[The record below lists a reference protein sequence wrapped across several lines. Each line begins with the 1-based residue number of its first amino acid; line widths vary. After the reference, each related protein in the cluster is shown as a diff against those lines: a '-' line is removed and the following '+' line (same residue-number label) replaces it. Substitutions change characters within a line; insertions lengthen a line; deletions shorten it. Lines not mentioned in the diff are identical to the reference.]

1 MKTRGVVIH
10 SLPGPHSRSEA
21 RFGTKKIA
29 AGMSFSPRHPHPPP
43 SHFLDENAEVLR
55 PHLSSL
61 LAWAAETLTQEIY
74 FVLVLPTAHMGDI
87 AIQSLTLPP
96 LAVASDSFS
105 TQLSQQSLPR
115 DLGCGNEPC
124 SRAWLLSGR
133 SAGPVGGAQRGS
145 FSTLWRMED

>member
-74 FVLVLPTAHMGDI
+74 FVLVLPTTHMGDI
-87 AIQSLTLPP
+87 AFQSLTLPP

-133 SAGPVGGAQRGS
+133 SSGPVGGAQRGS